1 MLVILGLCASEAAH
15 MTPAVAVTAT
25 PRITAAPESTAAA
38 EATAVAEVPGTA
50 EVPVTPALTTTPE
63 LTNAPDTIAARA
75 QGCSTCHG
83 AHGEGTAD
91 VNFPR
96 IAGKPAGYL
105 FNQLKNF
112 RDGQR
117 SYPPMNY
124 LVAYMHDDYLQ
135 ELAAYF
141 SSQPTEQR
149 TAVEPATAAN
159 EAGQRLATRGDPS
172 RAIPACILCHGPHL
186 TGIAPGIPGLIGLN
200 SRYIAAQLV
209 SWRVGTRHAG
219 NPDCMH
225 DVAAR
230 LSEVQIREVSRWL
243 AAQPPM
249 PPGPAA
255 QGAWTT
261 PLACGSQP

>member
-1 MLVILGLCASEAAH
+1 MGLGLCALAH
-15 MTPAVAVTAT
+15 PAVLAA
-25 PRITAAPESTAAA
+25 PDGIAAAAPTAAP
-38 EATAVAEVPGTA
+38 
-50 EVPVTPALTTTPE
+50 ALTAPE
-63 LTNAPDTIAARA
+63 LTAAPDTIAARA
-75 QGCSTCHG
+75 QGCATCHG
-83 AHGEGTAD
+83 THGEGTAD
-91 VNFPR
+91 LNFPR

-124 LVAYMHDDYLQ
+124 LLAYLHDDYLR

-141 SSQPTEQR
+141 ALEPAEPRMPAQP
-149 TAVEPATAAN
+149 AAATAAATTTATATAN
-159 EAGQRLATRGDPS
+159 DAGQRLATHGD
-172 RAIPACILCHGPHL
+172 AAHGIPACIRCHGARL
-186 TGIAPGIPGLIGLN
+186 TGIEPGIPGLIGLN

-225 DVAAR
+225 EVATR
-230 LSEVQIREVSRWL
+230 LSEAQIREVAGWL
-243 AAQPPM
+243 AAQPP
-249 PPGPAA
+249 PSPAGPAA
-255 QGAWTT
+255 QGTWST